1 MGFPPGVRIQLK
13 DNSAY
18 TVVDNPYT
26 TAGIV
31 GYASKG
37 ELNKIIQVNTTAE
50 LDSKLGYGYQSYKYN
65 QGMYAARAVLDAG
78 GVVEFVRP
86 YGEEIDRTD
95 PKKRDLKTDA
105 FVVTYDKNAD
115 KYADNGRPYAENSL
129 RVEHFAATR
138 YKTDGAATYGLTRKI
153 NNIAEAVTSGK
164 NVDFG
169 LTASDD
175 FSDANKARYWDKP
188 KEENGQ
194 CTDMVLFAIVNRD
207 PSYAYRAYDQFD
219 VVVSDP
225 DDYDATKFKLT
236 LATTPT
242 FVAGDEIIIPT
253 KVAGGIEG
261 KAIVNSIVE
270 KTVNIT
276 IENHEFV
283 DKGTPS
289 IERIFFSSP
298 ETAIEDGFDYMS
310 IKTAVAGRT
319 VKKFSAIKW
328 GEHNGVK
335 ALVSSVKTG
344 DVFTFRNKNGVDV
357 DVRLIKIGDAG
368 TVTVTDA
375 TDKLKLVSSDVK
387 LIDGDI
393 VDLKVGTT
401 TYKELKVVATSD
413 GFYVAKPT
421 GYETA
426 TPTTVAIV
434 EPSEDELYADIKG
447 ATTWADIANAVVK
460 TLTSNAV
467 GFGKLAVVNDINEV
481 RVDSETGIQNI
492 IVVDPNAAFDYAIGD
507 KVAIVRGSNSYDSTG
522 ADPTRPADSVFN
534 GDSIVGG
541 ILTVTDINT
550 FNGTITVDTAV
561 DIPPTIT
568 SQLINLSD
576 TSATVYNAVT
586 SETYEEKDNGVEK
599 TYAFVEADGNVA
611 AGGSFTK
618 TFDSPTID
626 IATGYQ
632 DVRVGTVTTTWGGT
646 GTAPSFNVT
655 VEIIKETVSGST
667 VRKAKLTVKN
677 TDDTLALAMKDL
689 SVKVKFVSYRTMVR
703 DTVDTYLV
711 SSYSMY
717 VSETDQKNNIIVQDS
732 SIVPYTTADEAWN
745 LDVMKSKKVLADSEI
760 GATFLGLGFAKTDYI
775 DINYDN
781 NPQQVYVL
789 TDEGASIA
797 RMYLSIRYRFNG
809 KIYEFEGTI
818 VPYSTSTKIQLGI
831 QYAADYELTDSGL
844 EFVLND
850 SGILDY
856 FLENDSYD
864 LSQTVVNG
872 VLNGSVITPAFNADD
887 PAIINDAVWTYSP
900 LNNRSGSTLST
911 VWNLFLN
918 KDGSDVDML
927 VAAGMAIN
935 NPFMNKLETLN
946 TQVMQA
952 MLNVC
957 EARKDCFA
965 LFDGVSEPDIAK
977 ALKKE
982 IAATGFVSTIGR
994 WGMLYDGRGLVQDSI
1009 YTNGEAEIM
1018 KSIQMANI
1026 ITGNR
1031 QSGIYWEP
1039 PSGYDKAPIPSAWG
1053 TKEKFTRTY
1062 SAEDKNCDVAKLND
1076 IHVNA
1081 TRVNR
1086 EGMCIWGDF
1095 TLQMEDTAF
1104 NQAHVAMLVAGIH
1117 KTFYKYLDHKV
1128 FRLNT
1133 TNLRAQITSD
1143 LQDKL
1148 NMIKRANPQGL
1159 IDGIVICNDTN
1170 NTPELIDQNFLIVD
1184 VKLWPTKSA
1193 RWIILRT
1200 SVESTQNGNNI
1211 STEIISG

>member
-1 MGFPPGVRIQLK
+1 MGTKMGFPPGVRIQLK

-105 FVVTYDKNAD
+105 FVVTYDKSD
-115 KYADNGRPYAENSL
+115 KNTSFN
-129 RVEHFAATR
+129 VEHFAATR

-175 FSDANKARYWDKP
+175 FRDSKKSRS
-188 KEENGQ
+188 E
-194 CTDMVLFAIVNRD
+194 TDMVMFAIVNRD

-219 VVVSDP
+219 VVGEPEYSTNPQSDP
-225 DDYDATKFKLT
+225 TVTLT

-253 KVAGGIEG
+253 TVNGGVEG
-261 KAIVNSIVE
+261 KALVTSIVE
-270 KTVNIT
+270 KTVNATIT
-276 IENHEFV
+276 NKTEFFANGKPDIV
-283 DKGTPS
+283 
-289 IERIFFSSP
+289 RIFFSSP

-328 GEHNGVK
+328 GEHNGEK

-357 DVRLIKIGDAG
+357 DVRLIKIGVAG
-368 TVTVTDA
+368 TVTVTEE
-375 TDKLKLVSSDVK
+375 TDKLELVSSDVK

-393 VDLKVGTT
+393 VDLTVGTTT

-421 GYETA
+421 GYASA
-426 TPTTVAIV
+426 TPATVAIV

-507 KVAIVRGSNSYDSTG
+507 KVAIVRGSNTYDHPQTP
-522 ADPTRPADSVFN
+522 AADSVFN

-561 DIPPTIT
+561 TLPPTIT

-586 SETYEEKDNGVEK
+586 SELYTEEGTAITPTVKI
-599 TYAFVEADGNVA
+599 A
-611 AGGSFTK
+611 ANATTGTST
-618 TFDSPTID
+618 DAVTIP
-626 IATGYQ
+626 TGYTALKLVVT
-632 DVRVGTVTTTWGGT
+632 DVSRTGDPAITAADVTVTQNSDNKLVVTIPNGKKSATVDTT
-646 GTAPSFNVT
+646 VT
-655 VEIIKETVSGST
+655 VTVT
-667 VRKAKLTVKN
+667 PTREA
-677 TDDTLALAMKDL
+677 
-689 SVKVKFVSYRTMVR
+689 VR

-818 VPYSTSTKIQLGI
+818 VPYSTATKIQLGI

-1062 SAEDKNCDVAKLND
+1062 SAEDKSCDVAKLND